1 MQSEETWME
10 LHALHRHGWSIADLA
25 REFGINWRT
34 AKKYAAAG
42 EPPGYRPR
50 ARPAELTAA
59 QLAHV
64 ERRLTACPDLRATV
78 LLRELAD
85 DYGYTGSYG
94 SLRRRVVV
102 LRPASAAEPVLRFET
117 NPAEQTQGDW
127 ADVGTWPL
135 GDGTADLF
143 AFVAI
148 LGCSRMVAVRFA
160 TDKTRPTTLRSIVR
174 CTDDLGGATADFLH
188 DRDTALMAGTRADGA
203 PIYAPEW
210 LDTAALLGTRPRAC
224 RPYRAQTKGK
234 VERVIR
240 EVKHDFLAWLTGQVF
255 PEHPTLAWYD
265 AQARAWATGVHA
277 RRRHR
282 TTGRVIGEA
291 WEAERPLLLPVS
303 GRLVARMEGADTL
316 VPLPT
321 PVSAQRTPAA
331 AGETVEVRPLAVY
344 AELAR

>member
-1 MQSEETWME
+1 LQSEETWME

-25 REFGINWRT
+25 REFGLNWRT
-34 AKKYAAAG
+34 AKKYATEPA
-42 EPPGYRPR
+42 PPGYRPR
-50 ARPAELTAA
+50 ARPAELSAA

-102 LRPASAAEPVLRFET
+102 LRPATAAEPVLRFET

-135 GDGTADLF
+135 GEGMADLF

-148 LGCSRMVAVRFA
+148 LGCSRMVAVRF
-160 TDKTRPTTLRSIVR
+160 
-174 CTDDLGGATADFLH
+174 DLGGATADFLH
-188 DRDTALMAGTRADGA
+188 DRDTALMAGSRADGA

-240 EVKHDFLAWLTGQVF
+240 ELKEDFLAWLAGQVL
-255 PEHPTLAWYD
+255 PERPTLAWYD

-321 PVSAQRTPAA
+321 PVSARPMPAA